1 MASVFKR
8 KDKNG
13 KRSQRWTIQYSDAHG
28 KKRQRIGFTDKQ
40 ESQRLANKMEE
51 AAKLRRDGVIDL
63 AAEVLAAQTKR
74 PVSQHLSEFL
84 DTIRSKG
91 GTEKHV
97 RLISARIEAVIKEAG
112 IATPSEITRARIESA
127 IGAIQKRNDLSPRT
141 VNHYIQTIKEFVAW
155 LVPHRLAA
163 NPLLDLE
170 LRNAEV
176 DIRKKRRALT
186 PDEVSRIVE
195 AARSSSKDVQCYDG
209 EQRARIYLLAYLT
222 GLRKNEIASLTPES
236 FQLDDETPT
245 LTLEARDSKHRKKDV
260 LPLHPQLVTL
270 LRQWL
275 PESAPEK
282 PLFPKLSRRKGY
294 VMIRKDLEAA
304 GIPYTTKDGDADFH
318 AVGRHTYITELLR
331 NGTSLVV
338 ARELA
343 RHSDVTM
350 TMRYTHIGL
359 QDQAKAIEN
368 LPTDPKWLETGLPTE
383 PMSQHICS
391 TSQQICSKSGVSAGH
406 SQSTKDTGCHSETAE
421 SGDTNPCDVSPSVT
435 RRQKK
440 APPVTDG
447 AQVEAAGIEPASRDT
462 SKCASTCIVDDLNLV
477 FPDSP
482 RQDSGSTSRK
492 LGFASSVPDMTRN

>member
-13 KRSQRWTIQYSDAHG
+13 KKSQRWIIQYSDAHG
-28 KKRQRIGFTDKQ
+28 KKRQRVGFTDKQ
-40 ESQRLANKMEE
+40 ESQRLANKLEE

-63 AAEVLAAQTKR
+63 AAEVLAAQANR

-97 RLISARIEAVIKEAG
+97 RLISARIEAVIKEART
-112 IATPSEITRARIESA
+112 ATPSGITLARIESA
-127 IGAIQKRNDLSPRT
+127 IGAIQKRSDLSPRT

-186 PDEVSRIVE
+186 QGEMSQLVE
-195 AARSSSKDVQCYDG
+195 ATRASTKSYQCYTG
-209 EQRARIYLLAYLT
+209 EQRARIYLVSYLT

-236 FQLDDETPT
+236 FRLDDQTPT
-245 LTLEARDSKHRKKDV
+245 LTLEARHSKHRKQDV
-260 LPLHPQLVTL
+260 LPLHPQLVML

-275 PESAPEK
+275 PEYPAEQ
-282 PLFPKLSRRKGY
+282 PLFPKLSKRKGY

-318 AVGRHTYITELLR
+318 AAGRHTYITELLR

-359 QDQAKAIEN
+359 KDQAKGIEN
-368 LPTDPKWLETGLPTE
+368 LPTDPKWLETRRPTE

-391 TSQQICSKSGVSAGH
+391 TSQHICSKSGVSEGH
-406 SQSTKDTGCHSETAE
+406 SQSTESTDCHSDAAKPADA
-421 SGDTNPCDVSPSVT
+421 SDDDVSPYDT
-435 RRQKK
+435 HRQKK

-447 AQVEAAGIEPASRDT
+447 ALVEAAGIEPASREG
-462 SKCASTCIVDDLNLV
+462 SIRASTCVVDY
-477 FPDSP
+477 
-482 RQDSGSTSRK
+482 
-492 LGFASSVPDMTRN
+492 